1 MMILLGYSVGKTIVG
16 VLLVTLALLVLYI
29 AYKKLL
35 AYLGKGVPVQKDY
48 CVLYG
53 LEVQPSKGEVEF
65 YFTTESPR
73 EVSIELL
80 NSDMSL
86 NKVISSGSY
95 EEGGH
100 IIRFNSGDVPN
111 GEYYYCLRTDN
122 QKTMKKMVIA
132 ND

>member
-1 MMILLGYSVGKTIVG
+1 MILIGYSIGKTLVA
-16 VLLVTLALLVLYI
+16 VLMVTLALLVLYI

-35 AYLGKGVPVQKDY
+35 AYLGKGVPVQRDY

-53 LEVQPSKGEVEF
+53 LEVQPSKGEVEM

-86 NKVISSGSY
+86 NRVIKNGSFD
-95 EEGGH
+95 EGGH
-100 IIRFNSGDVPN
+100 IIRFNSADVPN

-122 QKTMKKMVIA
+122 QKTMKKMMIH

>member
-1 MMILLGYSVGKTIVG
+1 MILLGYSIGKTIVA
-16 VLLVTLALLVLYI
+16 VLMVTLALLVLYI

-35 AYLGKGVPVQKDY
+35 AYLGKGVPVQRDY
-48 CVLYG
+48 CVLYS
-53 LEVQPSKGEVEF
+53 LEVQPSKGELEI

-73 EVSIELL
+73 EVTIELL

-86 NKVISSGSY
+86 NKVVVSGKY

-100 IIRFNSGDVPN
+100 IIRFNSAEVPN
-111 GEYYYCLRTDN
+111 GEYFYSLRTDN
-122 QKTMKKMVIA
+122 QKTMKKMAIL